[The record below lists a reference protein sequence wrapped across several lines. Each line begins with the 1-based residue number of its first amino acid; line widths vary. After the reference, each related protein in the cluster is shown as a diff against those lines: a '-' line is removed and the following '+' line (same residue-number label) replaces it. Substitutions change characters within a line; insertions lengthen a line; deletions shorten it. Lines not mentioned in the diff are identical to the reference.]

1 MGLGKGPTPHHI
13 TGWCGPAYDGAA
25 DTWTSS
31 DQSMVQG
38 DATWGS
44 VGIYFPSH
52 RWDREVE
59 TGVRFPLSTPGSPA
73 RDLGKVWPIFCPLP
87 YQELLLLEELY
98 VYAGY
103 KGCLCCHSKIFIGC
117 IFAALA

>member
-1 MGLGKGPTPHHI
+1 MGLGKVASQMMLRYTGHTGVPPSDHPLFSVAQGPPRQLRCSNCHPH
-13 TGWCGPAYDGAA
+13 
-25 DTWTSS
+25 S
-31 DQSMVQG
+31 QELV
-38 DATWGS
+38 
-44 VGIYFPSH
+44 
-52 RWDREVE
+52 WDREVE
-59 TGVRFPLSTPGSPA
+59 TGVRFPLSTLGSPA
-73 RDLGKVWPIFCPLP
+73 CDLGKVWPIFGPLP

>member
-1 MGLGKGPTPHHI
+1 MGLGKGPTLHHI

-59 TGVRFPLSTPGSPA
+59 TFVFPDSPIRPEGSFPSA
-73 RDLGKVWPIFCPLP
+73 
-87 YQELLLLEELY
+87 
-98 VYAGY
+98 
-103 KGCLCCHSKIFIGC
+103 
-117 IFAALA
+117 AALPMAKLKVHRHF